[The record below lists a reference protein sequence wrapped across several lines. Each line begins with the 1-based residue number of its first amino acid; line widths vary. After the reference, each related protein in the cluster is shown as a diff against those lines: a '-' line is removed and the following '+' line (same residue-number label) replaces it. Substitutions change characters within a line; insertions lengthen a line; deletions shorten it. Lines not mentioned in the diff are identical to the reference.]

1 MADSPPSPPDEPSS
15 LHRSKRR
22 HGGARKKLTWQEK
35 LALVDKQVVQDF
47 ILQHAGTCTCK
58 GIERIMALGE
68 AGIQMVVNLRD
79 ARMTGVF
86 VLHT

>member
-47 ILQHAGTCTCK
+47 ILQHEDTCGCK
-58 GIERIMALGE
+58 GIDRIMTLGE
-68 AGIQMVVNLRD
+68 AGIQMVMNLRD
-79 ARMTGVF
+79 ARMAGVY